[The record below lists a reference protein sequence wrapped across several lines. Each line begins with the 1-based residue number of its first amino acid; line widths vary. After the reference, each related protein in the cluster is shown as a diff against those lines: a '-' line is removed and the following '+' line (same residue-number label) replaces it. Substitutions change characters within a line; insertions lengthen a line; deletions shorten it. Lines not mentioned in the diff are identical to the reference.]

1 MADTSRYGVVSH
13 NFLFSSVSVFSAFH
27 NRNLVS
33 FFTSVF
39 LPAFSS
45 NVGGEE
51 EEEEA

>member
-13 NFLFSSVSVFSAFH
+13 NFLFLSVSVFSAFQELGIVLH
-27 NRNLVS
+27 
-33 FFTSVF
+33 FCF